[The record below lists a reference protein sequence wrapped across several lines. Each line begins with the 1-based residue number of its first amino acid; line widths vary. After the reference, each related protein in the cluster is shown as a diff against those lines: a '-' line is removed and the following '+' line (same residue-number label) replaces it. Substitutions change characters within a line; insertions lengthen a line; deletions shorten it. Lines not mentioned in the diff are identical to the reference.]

1 MPASDT
7 PENPPPP
14 APAPAA
20 PGEHPYAVFRN
31 ADYTRY
37 LVARFIAS
45 FGMQMLV
52 AAVDW
57 ELFHR
62 TGTALALGYVGL
74 SLMVPMVLCTLPAG
88 HVADRFSR
96 KKIIL
101 VSTLALGLTSLGLML
116 VSVLTAPQAPLF
128 KYYVYALLV
137 GVGVARTFLWP
148 ASAAFVTALVPRAQL
163 PRAITFNSG
172 AFQLSSVLGPAA
184 GGLVIWLTHG
194 AWVIYAFNAVAAVVC
209 FFLVAA
215 VRHEP
220 KLAAQEPT
228 TVRNLI
234 TGFRFVFANKIILGT
249 LTLDMFAVLLGGS
262 VSLLPIFAKDIL
274 HSGLGGLH
282 TTADGLDFG
291 LLRAATPMGAILC
304 VFYLAHRR
312 PLQKAGR
319 AMLWCVAIFGVA
331 TIFFGLSNRQCLG
344 RFIAAPDALWFWL
357 AFGLMALCG
366 AVDNVSV
373 VVRQTLVQILTPDE
387 KRGRVSAVNSL
398 FIGTSNELGG
408 SESSF
413 TAELFGPVLQHV
425 PITAGAL
432 YVQATASGTIWSTVV
447 GGFGTVI
454 VVVAVAWLWPEIRK
468 YGRLA

>member
-1 MPASDT
+1 MLETKTTDT
-7 PENPPPP
+7 PAPPIPP
-14 APAPAA
+14 
-20 PGEHPYAVFRN
+20 EHPYAVFRN
-31 ADYTRY
+31 ADFFRY
-37 LVARFIAS
+37 LIARFVAS

-57 ELFHR
+57 ELFRR

-74 SLMVPMVLCTLPAG
+74 ALMVPMVLCTLPAG
-88 HVADRFSR
+88 HLADRYSR

-101 VSTLALGLTSLGLML
+101 ASTLVLGLASLGLML
-116 VSVLTAPQAPLF
+116 VSTLTAPHDPFF

-137 GVGVARTFLWP
+137 VVGIARTFLWP
-148 ASAAFVTALVPRAQL
+148 ASAAFVTALVPREQL

-172 AFQLSSVLGPAA
+172 AFQLSSVLGPAV
-184 GGLVIWLTHG
+184 GGVLIWLTQG
-194 AWVIYAFNAVAAVVC
+194 AWVIYAFNALAAAGC
-209 FFLVAA
+209 LFLVAG
-215 VRHEP
+215 VRHEHKQVP
-220 KLAAQEPT
+220 HQPT
-228 TVRNLI
+228 TLRNLI
-234 TGFRFVFANKIILGT
+234 TGFRFVYTNKIILGT

-262 VSLLPIFAKDIL
+262 VALLPIFAKNIL

-291 LLRAATPMGAILC
+291 LLRAATPIGAIFC
-304 VFYLAHRR
+304 VFYLAHRP

-319 AMLWCVAIFGVA
+319 AMLWCVAVFGVA
-331 TIFFGLSNRQCLG
+331 TMLFGLANRQCLG
-344 RFIAAPDALWFWL
+344 KFIAAPDAVWFWL

-413 TAELFGPVLQHV
+413 TADWFGPVWQHV

-432 YVQATASGTIWSTVV
+432 YVQATATGTIWSTVV
-447 GGFGTVI
+447 GGLGTILV
-454 VVVAVAWLWPEIRK
+454 VLVVAWRWPEIRK
-468 YGRLA
+468 YGQLA